1 MARRAFFSFHYSGDL
16 WRAQVV
22 ANSWATQPDREVV
35 GVWEPALWRDA
46 RSKGEAAVRELI
58 DQAMEDT
65 TVTVVLIGRKA
76 ANSPWVR
83 YEIEKTLQ
91 ANKGLVGVYIHA
103 VPDSSGSADTMGS
116 NPFDLFHFME
126 EGKRVS
132 ISSYYNIYDWVG
144 DQGQDNI
151 NTWIERAAQDAGV

>member
-1 MARRAFFSFHYSGDL
+1 MARKAFFSFYYAGDL

-22 ANSWATQPDREVV
+22 ASSWANQPDREIV
-35 GVWEPALWRDA
+35 GLWEPAVWRDA
-46 RSKGEAAVRELI
+46 KRQGDAAVRNLI
-58 DQAMEDT
+58 DEAMEDT

-91 ANKGLVGVYIHA
+91 ANKGLLGVYIQD
-103 VPDSSGSADTMGS
+103 VPDSSGRVDTRGG
-116 NPFDLFHFME
+116 NPFDLFHFVE
-126 EGKRVS
+126 EGKEVS
-132 ISSYYNIYDWVG
+132 LSQYYNIYDWVR

-151 NTWIERAAQDAGV
+151 DTWIERAAQDAGV

>member
-1 MARRAFFSFHYSGDL
+1 MVRKAFFSFHYAGDL

-35 GVWEPALWRDA
+35 GIWEPAVWRDA
-46 RSKGEAAVRELI
+46 RSKGEAAIRGLI
-58 DQAMEDT
+58 DEAMEDT
-65 TVTVVLIGRKA
+65 TVTLVLIGRKA

-91 ANKGLVGVYIHA
+91 AIKGLVGVYIHGI
-103 VPDSSGSADTMGS
+103 PDSGGRADTMGS
-116 NPFDLFHFME
+116 NPFDLFHLME
-126 EGKRVS
+126 EGRRVS
-132 ISSYYNIYDWVG
+132 ISQYYNIYDWVQHEG
-144 DQGQDNI
+144 PDNI